1 MAPTPEAAAHAEK
14 VVDATVEKW
23 DSYVCE
29 LGRAEGEFLGGGADA
44 LGLHGAPENGATWG
58 LMNGIHPVTGERF
71 HTPYWTKVAERL
83 VIDENNPKGKR
94 LVSAPSYAAVFAAP
108 KSVSMLLATGYR
120 DEALESWRAA
130 VGEATRFL
138 DSQWRVRDRSGSH
151 ESLGLIAT
159 SYEHHTPRLED
170 PECHLHTHLTI
181 MNFGQRASDGKWLA
195 GDFTQYLRIQKAAGI
210 VLQAALRAELA
221 QRMPG
226 IEFELHDNGTADI
239 AQIPE
244 AVRERFSTRRAKVIE
259 EDREAAKRGIGP
271 GFRRMDYA
279 TYKTRSSK
287 HVLDP
292 REWLERQRVALAEVG
307 VSDESIAAWAEQQQA
322 VLPPSWEVRRE
333 ELADRLFGP
342 EGLTE
347 KRNTFNRWDV
357 MEQVGMAH
365 YTDMES
371 YEQLI
376 ARTDELLADPRVVAV
391 DDRGRYT
398 VTEILE
404 KEESVLETQ
413 RRARPRAAARSG
425 RKAIVRD
432 MITDAELR
440 QGWVF
445 NAGQRAV
452 IEALAT
458 SDKHVEV
465 VEALAGTG
473 KTKSLGMLAEILEAD
488 GVHVIGAAP
497 TGRARLELIQEAGIT
512 DSYTLAS
519 LKLRCQ
525 NGEQVFDR
533 SQPFVLAVDEAG
545 FSATRE
551 LADVFHDAIAA
562 GGQIVLVGDSG
573 QLGSVG
579 AGGLFAAISRE
590 RAVHGQA
597 VYRLTDVMR
606 QRTRGGGLDEIEVGA
621 LEALHSANPDEWIAL
636 REERGQ
642 LHVHVGRDAGVRGI
656 EHAANLYLDAL
667 ARNAA
672 EDLYLLSADNAVRE
686 AVNARVRET
695 LVDSGVIVEA
705 GEIGGRKFAR
715 GERITL
721 RDNDNK
727 ENLVNG
733 MRATILEV
741 DTEAGTLTVAIDG
754 KHRRVETLNYEYV
767 TGFTDSS
774 QQRVQGGY
782 ANTIHTSQGGTVN
795 ETIIVGAAQGLD
807 RQRGYVA
814 ASRARHATYLVTWDG
829 SAPEYFAEHELTV
842 AEHIQQVRGQ
852 LRDALQ
858 RSGVEPS
865 ATEQI
870 ADAGEQLQLDLDTG
884 SSDVAVGLGELEMP
898 LSVEPSPTTRESEP
912 VDHVQQAEVPEAAP
926 VETDPE
932 QQISEWRTR
941 NREIDAQIRAGVEAG
956 EISGREAGELQQR
969 AHQENFN
976 RYREVLDQ
984 AIRDELA
991 TDNPWMNSIPERLRG
1006 QVAYT
1011 RLADGITDPRLH
1023 PVTRSRYPTL
1033 WAEIEQQRQQHQA
1046 AEREQSSPAQ
1056 VAPNPARDRYLAQLE
1071 AITAVGARLSEPWAQ
1086 QAAETKKLT
1095 DAVTRAKH
1103 GAEAHARTPEPPV
1116 WERAQRQGWR
1126 QRQERADTAL
1136 QDATER
1142 ARLAR
1147 EELARY
1153 GDPDALIAEHAQL
1166 IQAKSEYVG
1175 SVEALEMAYKEEIA
1189 RSPAYLAE
1197 AIGPQPADPNYLRRW
1212 TAAARSLIKDRWD
1225 RGILHD
1231 QAVTPSHSAQQTVEQ
1246 QYLRHVRERDRGRG
1260 HEM

>member
-14 VVDATVEKW
+14 VVDASVEKW

-44 LGLHGAPENGATWG
+44 LGLHGAPENGATWS

-83 VIDENNPKGKR
+83 VIDESNPKGKR

-195 GDFTQYLRIQKAAGI
+195 GDFAHYLRIQKAAGI

-221 QRMPG
+221 RRIPG

-292 REWLERQRVALAEVG
+292 REWLERQRVALDEVG
-307 VSDESIAAWAEQQQA
+307 VSDESIAAWAEQQQT
-322 VLPPSWEVRRE
+322 VMPPSWEVRRQ

-342 EGLTE
+342 QGLTE

-371 YEQLI
+371 FEQLI

-425 RKAIVRD
+425 RSAIVRD

-445 NAGQRAV
+445 NTGQRAM
-452 IEALAT
+452 IEGLAT
-458 SDKHVEV
+458 SDNHVEV

-519 LKLRCQ
+519 LKLRLQ
-525 NGEQVFDR
+525 NGDQIFDR

-562 GGQIVLVGDSG
+562 GGQILLVGDSG

-590 RAVHGQA
+590 RAARGQA

-606 QRTRGGGLDEIEVGA
+606 QQTRGGELDELEVRA
-621 LEALHSANPDEWIAL
+621 LEALHGANPEEWIAL

-642 LHVHVGRDAGVRGI
+642 LRVHVGRDAGVNGI
-656 EHAANLYLDAL
+656 EHAANLYLEAL

-686 AVNARVRET
+686 AVNARVREA

-741 DTEAGTLTVAIDG
+741 DAEAGTLTVEIDG
-754 KHRRVETLNYEYV
+754 KHRRVETLDHEYV
-767 TGFTDSS
+767 TGFTDSG
-774 QQRVQGGY
+774 QRRVQGGY

-795 ETIIVGAAQGLD
+795 ETIIVGAAQSLR
-807 RQRGYVA
+807 RQHGYVA
-814 ASRARHATYLVTWDG
+814 ASRARHATHLVTWDG
-829 SAPEYFAEHELTV
+829 SAPEYFADHEFTI
-842 AEHIQQVRGQ
+842 AEQIQQVRGQ
-852 LRDALQ
+852 LLDALE
-858 RSGVEPS
+858 RNGVEPS

-870 ADAGEQLQLDLDTG
+870 TDAGEQLQLDLDT
-884 SSDVAVGLGELEMP
+884 SSSHIAVELGELDTT
-898 LSVEPSPTTRESEP
+898 LSVEPSPTMRESEQ
-912 VDHVQQAEVPEAAP
+912 VDHVAEVSEASHVAA
-926 VETDPE
+926 DPE
-932 QQISEWRTR
+932 QQISEWRTL
-941 NREIDAQIRAGVEAG
+941 NREIDAQIRVRVETG
-956 EISGREAGELQQR
+956 EISGRDAGELQKR

-976 RYREVLDQ
+976 RYREVLDR

-991 TDNPWMNSIPERLRG
+991 TDNPWMNSIPERLRE

-1023 PVTRSRYPTL
+1023 PVTQSRYPTL
-1033 WAEIEQQRQQHQA
+1033 WAEIEQQRHEHQA
-1046 AEREQSSPAQ
+1046 AEREQPRPAQ
-1056 VAPNPARDRYLAQLE
+1056 VPPNAARDRYLAQLE
-1071 AITAVGARLSEPWAQ
+1071 TINAAGARLSEPWAQ
-1086 QAAETKKLT
+1086 RAAEAKKLT
-1095 DAVTRAKH
+1095 DAVTRAKL
-1103 GAEAHARTPEPPV
+1103 GAEAHARTSEPPV
-1116 WERAQRQGWR
+1116 WERAQRQAWR
-1126 QRQERADTAL
+1126 QRQEHADTAL
-1136 QDATER
+1136 QSATER
-1142 ARLAR
+1142 ARSAR

-1153 GDPDALIAEHAQL
+1153 GDPDALIAEHTRLTTAR
-1166 IQAKSEYVG
+1166 SEYVG
-1175 SVEALEMAYKEEIA
+1175 LVEALEMAYTEEIA

-1231 QAVTPSHSAQQTVEQ
+1231 QAVAPSRSAQQTVEQ
-1246 QYLRHVRERDRGRG
+1246 QYLRHVREQDRGRG
-1260 HEM
+1260 YEM